1 MKKSSLF
8 IAAVLSL
15 GVAGTLKAELP
26 SLEGSAPIVTLPHTF
41 SFSSPASGLIDINND
56 GTGDFEIEFDVFSS
70 SGSYSY
76 SCYFESLNS
85 NQVIVEYEGYISSA
99 PGETKAPL
107 SAGGPRYVSLLE
119 RGELIGATLPDEMS
133 WRLGGL
139 IMGEPNYK
147 SPSLGA
153 TTQDGVYSGYI
164 GTYFSAGTDHY
175 YGWLNVEVDP
185 NETWVTIHSA
195 GYGTAPEAP
204 VPAGLG
210 DPFAVPVPLIA
221 SVLGLGLIG
230 GGIFLKRRKK

>member
-1 MKKSSLF
+1 MKKYSLL
-8 IAAVLSL
+8 IATVLCL
-15 GVAGTLKAELP
+15 GIAGTLSAELP
-26 SLEGSAPIVTLPHTF
+26 ALKGSAPIVTLPHTF
-41 SFSSPASGLIDINND
+41 NITSSYGRIDINKD
-56 GTGDFEIEFDVFSS
+56 GTGDFEIEFDAFGS
-70 SGSYSY
+70 SGPY
-76 SCYFESLNS
+76 SCNIDALNS
-85 NQVIVEYEGYISSA
+85 NRVIVEYGGIIPSA

-107 SAGGPRYVSLLE
+107 SAGPRYVSLLE
-119 RGELIGATLPDEMS
+119 RGELIGATLPEEMS
-133 WRLGGL
+133 WRWGGL

-175 YGWLNVEVDP
+175 YGWLNVEVDS